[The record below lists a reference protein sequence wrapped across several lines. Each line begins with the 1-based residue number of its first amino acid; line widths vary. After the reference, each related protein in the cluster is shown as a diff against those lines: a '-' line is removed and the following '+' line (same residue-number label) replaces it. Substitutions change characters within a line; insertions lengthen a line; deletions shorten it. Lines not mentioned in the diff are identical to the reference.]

1 MRVPGKTQPK
11 ERQGADGWGDGFVP
25 AQDLRCRMKGLG
37 FGGLGFRGLGSYGL
51 GFRRGDIGSSR
62 VVIRFWEEQSYTQ
75 VKAILSSCLVGDGNL
90 GLWV

>member
-1 MRVPGKTQPK
+1 M
-11 ERQGADGWGDGFVP
+11 
-25 AQDLRCRMKGLG
+25 
-37 FGGLGFRGLGSYGL
+37 
-51 GFRRGDIGSSR
+51 GSSR